1 MIKEVLLGKSLSI
14 YFYTFYIAGIPEP
27 WKRPSIAKIVIEA
40 LEACPDQ
47 IRPYMVKIL
56 QPLWTPR
63 HSESWFQVVDFLYS
77 IMESLDVNKIIVELG
92 KEGNNINIKLFANVI
107 SNFCCNEKIFKEV
120 ICEAI
125 HVNDKLVQ
133 LKGIELQGL
142 LLQKINHVLN
152 NDEVSATSKKQIL
165 FRLQNKIP
173 SLNDI
178 LAIWNLEILEPT
190 LTSHVDDTN
199 DATNTK

>member
-1 MIKEVLLGKSLSI
+1 MHMGLSLS
-14 YFYTFYIAGIPEP
+14 GD
-27 WKRPSIAKIVIEA
+27 
-40 LEACPDQ
+40 L
-47 IRPYMVKIL
+47 
-56 QPLWTPR
+56 
-63 HSESWFQVVDFLYS
+63 
-77 IMESLDVNKIIVELG
+77 
-92 KEGNNINIKLFANVI
+92 NN
-107 SNFCCNEKIFKEV
+107 NEKIFKEV

-133 LKGIELQGL
+133 LKSIELQGL